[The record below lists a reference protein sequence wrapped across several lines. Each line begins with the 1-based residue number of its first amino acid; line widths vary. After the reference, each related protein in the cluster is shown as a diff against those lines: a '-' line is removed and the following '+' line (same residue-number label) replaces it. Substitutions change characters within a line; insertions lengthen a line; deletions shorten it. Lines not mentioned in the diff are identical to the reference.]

1 MREMLVDKSIAC
13 KIMIYP
19 KYMIVNKTMDDIIYN
34 YNRNYFVKSKT
45 NDFMFG
51 EHEVEK
57 MSFKV
62 KRF

>member
-1 MREMLVDKSIAC
+1 
-13 KIMIYP
+13 
-19 KYMIVNKTMDDIIYN
+19 MDDIIYN